1 MPERQTGTN
10 GLLFAA
16 YLHVTGVVG
25 LIQSY
30 PQRQL
35 VNNDLLVEC
44 PVSGYVFRFSGGLA
58 SLADQADI
66 SIEQNVGLS
75 EGGNM
80 IVDQDVA
87 SHVVDSWACGYSG
100 NVLQGH
106 PD

>member
-1 MPERQTGTN
+1 M
-10 GLLFAA
+10 
-16 YLHVTGVVG
+16 
-25 LIQSY
+25 I
-30 PQRQL
+30 
-35 VNNDLLVEC
+35 
-44 PVSGYVFRFSGGLA
+44 
-58 SLADQADI
+58 LADQADI